1 MNKED
6 DNEAAGDELVR
17 DWLASVDRVRPEEYT
32 ALASFDEVPAQAR
45 ADSYYWS
52 DCFFSP
58 QASPHTPDADVRHQ
72 IHLATRDTCDLLRH
86 EYAVCGIRLVVIE
99 SRNFTLIQVQEPS
112 AEELLGHRKPEC
124 GAEVLRLAGILLN
137 RSCDSGD
144 FDSGPATFQ
153 LPATFSGDCVFSTN
167 CSADPLVLPCW
178 FDRIDAGIHSG
189 SLFFLCYKKISQL
202 VGFFNAQ
209 QWFEDNAR
217 SPQRRCPS

>member
-6 DNEAAGDELVR
+6 VIEAAADELVR

-32 ALASFDEVPAQAR
+32 ALARFDDAPAQAR

-58 QASPHTPDADVRHQ
+58 QASPHNPDADVRHQ
-72 IHLATRDTCDLLRH
+72 IHPATQDTCDLLRH
-86 EYAVCGIRLVVIE
+86 EYAVCGIPLVVIE
-99 SRNFTLIQVQEPS
+99 SRNFTLIQVQEPT
-112 AEELLGHRKPEC
+112 AEELLAHREPKC
-124 GAEVLRLAGILLN
+124 GAEILRLAGILLN
-137 RSCDSGD
+137 RSGHDEDPDSA
-144 FDSGPATFQ
+144 PATFQ
-153 LPATFSGDCVFSTN
+153 LPATLSQDCVFSTN
-167 CSADPLVLPCW
+167 CDADPHLLPCW

-189 SLFFLCYKKISQL
+189 NIFFLCYKKISQL